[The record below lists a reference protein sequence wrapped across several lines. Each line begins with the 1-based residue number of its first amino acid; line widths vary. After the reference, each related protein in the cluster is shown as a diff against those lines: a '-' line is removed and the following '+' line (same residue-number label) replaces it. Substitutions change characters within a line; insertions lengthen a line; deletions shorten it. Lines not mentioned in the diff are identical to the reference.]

1 VRNYVKYYDTADRAT
16 DGRLSAVWREMAE
29 EKKRV
34 FEGVA
39 RLDKDPCEWIRL
51 EHGPDDI
58 SCDCVWLEGLI
69 GRRVRITVEDLGLPR
84 AKVRPVP

>member
-1 VRNYVKYYDTADRAT
+1 
-16 DGRLSAVWREMAE
+16 MAE

-51 EHGPDDI
+51 EHDGPSDI

-69 GRRVRITVEDLGLPR
+69 GRRVRITVEDLGANRP
-84 AKVRPVP
+84 KVRPL